1 VNRLLLPTTD
11 AGVAVQ
17 AAIAG
22 VVLALALWRTWRQPE
37 LRLLVIGVAAVSFAL
52 MGLRAAH

>member
-1 VNRLLLPTTD
+1 MNPLLLTTD

-17 AAIAG
+17 AVIVG
-22 VVLALALWRTWRQPE
+22 VLVGVALWRSWHRPDV
-37 LRLLVIGVAAVSFAL
+37 RLLVIGVVSFAL